1 MATHL
6 FQIKPDRQRR
16 DRLPCYGLAF
26 MRTLALDGSAV
37 EGLVFDRCIV
47 PSPVREV

>member
-1 MATHL
+1 MATNL
-6 FQIKPDRQRR
+6 LQIKPDRQRR
-16 DRLPCYGLAF
+16 ERLPCYGLAF
-26 MRTLALDGSAV
+26 MRTPALYGSAA